1 MKINLIK
8 GAKALLLAT
17 ALLVNTV
24 VSTSYI
30 KAEEAGSP
38 DTGAV
43 AGDTAEPGT
52 ENGEGKVDEGSPA
65 DESTPAAEGE
75 EKPEEGKPYEK
86 KLN

>member
-30 KAEEAGSP
+30 KAEEAVHQIQVQSQVIQLSQVQKM
-38 DTGAV
+38 AK
-43 AGDTAEPGT
+43 A
-52 ENGEGKVDEGSPA
+52 K
-65 DESTPAAEGE
+65 
-75 EKPEEGKPYEK
+75 
-86 KLN
+86 